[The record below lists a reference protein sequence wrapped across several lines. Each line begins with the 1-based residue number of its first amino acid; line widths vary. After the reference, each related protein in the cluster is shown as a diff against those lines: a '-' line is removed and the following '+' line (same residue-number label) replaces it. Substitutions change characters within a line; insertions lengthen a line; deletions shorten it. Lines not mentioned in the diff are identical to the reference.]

1 MIVIRSPLRI
11 TMAGGGTDLPWWYK
25 EEGGRVIS
33 AAINKFIHIQGF
45 ERKLDKKIFLSY
57 SKTEICNNVNA
68 IKNDIIRI
76 CLKKFNV
83 KSSIEIHSISET
95 PGSSG
100 LGSSGAFTAALIK
113 FLALYKKI
121 KMCRQRIADLACDV
135 EMKSLKKSSGK
146 QDAFIS
152 VFGGFQEIII
162 DKNGNVKIKR
172 ISIARDKIKKL
183 QLSTLTYFTG
193 ISRNS
198 ESILKKQ
205 KRFFHKRKTK
215 FIYKK
220 IANLTEEIK
229 KSLVSGNFNKLG
241 QNFHKH
247 WQYKKKLSSN
257 MSNSFI
263 DKIYSFGIKNGA
275 IGGKI
280 IGAGGGGFLLF
291 IVNPKNRKLLKK
303 KFKKFKLKEFDWK
316 FNSEGI
322 RFSKL

>member
-1 MIVIRSPLRI
+1 
-11 TMAGGGTDLPWWYK
+11 
-25 EEGGRVIS
+25 
-33 AAINKFIHIQGF
+33 
-45 ERKLDKKIFLSY
+45 
-57 SKTEICNNVNA
+57 
-68 IKNDIIRI
+68 
-76 CLKKFNV
+76 LKKFKV
-83 KSSIEIHSISET
+83 KASIEIHSISET
-95 PGSSG
+95 LGGSG

-113 FLALYKKI
+113 FLALYKGI
-121 KMCRQRIADLACDV
+121 KMCNQQIADLACDV
-135 EMKSLKKSSGK
+135 EMKSLKRSSGK

-162 DKNGNVKIKR
+162 NKNGNVKIKK
-172 ISIARDKIKKL
+172 IHIPRDKIKKL
-183 QLSTLTYFTG
+183 QLSTLSYFTG

-205 KRFFHKRKTK
+205 KIFFYKKKETK

-220 IANLTEEIK
+220 ITDLTEEIK
-229 KSLVSGNFNKLG
+229 KSLISGNYNKLG

-247 WQYKKKLSSN
+247 WQYKKKLSPN
-257 MSNSFI
+257 ISNSFI

-280 IGAGGGGFLLF
+280 IGAGGGGFVLF
-291 IVNPKNRKLLKK
+291 IVNPKKRELLKK

-322 RFSKL
+322 SFSKL